1 MTDTEASEGW
11 LSQQV
16 HCAMGHD
23 EINRMSIGRRPRVL
37 LADDFPDLVTAIRQL
52 LAPECEVVGSVDDG
66 GALLEAAERLQP
78 DVIVLDVNMP
88 TVSGLEACRQVT
100 RAHPR
105 VKVIL
110 LTAGGDSVIMG
121 AALAAGAFAFIE
133 KQAIANDLMSAIKSA
148 CADRQR

>member
-1 MTDTEASEGW
+1 
-11 LSQQV
+11 
-16 HCAMGHD
+16 
-23 EINRMSIGRRPRVL
+23 VL

-66 GALLEAAERLQP
+66 GALLEAAERLKP
-78 DVIVLDVNMP
+78 DLIVIDVNLP
-88 TVSGLEACRQVT
+88 TVSGLEACRQIT
-100 RAHPR
+100 RANPR

-133 KQAIANDLMSAIKSA
+133 KHAIANDLLPAIKRA
-148 CADRQR
+148 CADRPA

>member
-1 MTDTEASEGW
+1 
-11 LSQQV
+11 
-16 HCAMGHD
+16 MGHD
-23 EINRMSIGRRPRVL
+23 ETNSLSVGRRPRVL
-37 LADDFPDLVTAIRQL
+37 LADDFPDLVTALRQL

-88 TVSGLEACRQVT
+88 TVSGLEACRQIT
-100 RAHPR
+100 RANPR

-110 LTAGGDSVIMG
+110 LSAGGDPVMVG

-133 KQAIANDLMSAIKSA
+133 KQAIGNDLLSTITRA
-148 CADRQR
+148 CADRPA